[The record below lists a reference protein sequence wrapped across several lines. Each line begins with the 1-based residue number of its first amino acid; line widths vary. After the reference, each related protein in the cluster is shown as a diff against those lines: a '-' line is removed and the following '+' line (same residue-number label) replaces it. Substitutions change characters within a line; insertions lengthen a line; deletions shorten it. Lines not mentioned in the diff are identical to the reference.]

1 MSQQG
6 FNAIALSIPIFF
18 LLIGLEIW
26 IERRERRLDS
36 GRTLYRLNDTIN
48 DLACGTIQQLAGVFG
63 KTVLFAGYILIF
75 ERFRLATLDSGS
87 WAHWAVAFLGLDFFY
102 YWFHRASHEVNFLWA
117 AHIVHHQS
125 EEYNLS
131 VALRQSAVQQFLGAP
146 FYWPLALLGV
156 PPMMFLALD
165 AGDTLYQFW
174 IHTRTIGRMGFL
186 DAILNTPSNHRVHH
200 GSNEKYI
207 DRNHGGVLI
216 VWDKLFGTFQRE
228 EEEPA
233 YGVTRPLANW
243 NPLWANLQ
251 YWGELVGVARRTR
264 RWRDKLLIFLKPPGW
279 RPADV
284 PFDKPPYTP
293 IEGRKYDARPPAGL
307 ATEAVFQFLLA
318 MGAVIALL
326 FGGDSVGPGAKL
338 ALAVFAVWGL
348 TNVGGLFDR
357 RAWLPAS
364 ETARWIAT
372 VVAALL
378 LAPPGWRLPAG
389 AAAGLLALTALVPV
403 LRKRA
408 RFGRSGNAGEKL
420 PVLMTEGEGARA

>member
-6 FNAIALSIPIFF
+6 FNAIALAIPIFF
-18 LLIGLEIW
+18 LLIGVELW
-26 IERRERRLDS
+26 IERRERNAS
-36 GRTLYRLNDTIN
+36 GGRRLYRLNDTIN

-63 KTVLFAGYILIF
+63 KTVLFAAYILIF
-75 ERFRLATLDSGS
+75 ERFRVATLDPGN
-87 WAHWAVAFLGLDFFY
+87 WAHWPIAFLGVDFFY

-131 VALRQSAVQQFLGAP
+131 VALRQSAVQQFLSAP
-146 FYWPLALLGV
+146 FYWPLAFLGV
-156 PPMMFLALD
+156 PPLMFLALD

-186 DAILNTPSNHRVHH
+186 DSFLNTPSNHRVHH

-243 NPLWANLQ
+243 NPFWANVQ
-251 YWGELVGVARRTR
+251 YLGELVDVARRAR

-293 IEGRKYDARPPAGL
+293 LDGRKYDARPPEGL
-307 ATEAVFQFLLA
+307 QTLAIGQFLLA

-326 FGGDSVGPGAKL
+326 FGGTLFGTGAKV
-338 ALAVFAVWGL
+338 ALAIFAVWGL
-348 TNVGGLFDR
+348 IDVGGLFDR

-364 ETARWIAT
+364 ELARWT
-372 VVAALL
+372 GVVVATLVLAPDAWRIAAGAGALL
-378 LAPPGWRLPAG
+378 PASVS
-389 AAAGLLALTALVPV
+389 LLPV
-403 LRKRA
+403 LRRRA
-408 RFGRSGNAGEKL
+408 AFPGAAGPLPMLAAGE
-420 PVLMTEGEGARA
+420 GGARG

>member
-6 FNAIALSIPIFF
+6 FNAIALSIPVFF
-18 LLIGLEIW
+18 LLIGLELW
-26 IERRERRLDS
+26 IERHERRRDS
-36 GRTLYRLNDTIN
+36 GRSLYRLNDTIN

-75 ERFRLATLDSGS
+75 ERFSFFRLDPGN
-87 WAHWAVAFLGLDFFY
+87 WAHWPIAFLGLDFFY

-131 VALRQSAVQQFLGAP
+131 VALRQSAVQQFLSAP
-146 FYWPLALLGV
+146 FYWPLAFLGV
-156 PPMMFLALD
+156 PPLMFLALD

-186 DAILNTPSNHRVHH
+186 DSFLNTPSNHRVHH

-216 VWDKLFGTFQRE
+216 VWDKMFGTFQRE

-243 NPLWANLQ
+243 NPLWANVQ
-251 YWGELVGVARRTR
+251 YLGELVDVARRAH

-293 IEGRKYDARPPAGL
+293 LDGRKYDSRPPEGL
-307 ATEAVFQFLLA
+307 QALAIGQFLLA

-326 FGGDSVGPGAKL
+326 FGGTLFGAGVKV
-338 ALAVFAVWGL
+338 ALAFFAVWGL
-348 TNVGGLFDR
+348 IDVGGLFDR

-364 ETARWIAT
+364 ELARWAGV
-372 VVAALL
+372 VVAAILLAPDAWRIAAGAGALL
-378 LAPPGWRLPAG
+378 LALVS
-389 AAAGLLALTALVPV
+389 LLPV
-403 LRKRA
+403 LRRRA
-408 RFGRSGNAGEKL
+408 AFPSEPGPL
-420 PVLMTEGEGARA
+420 PVLAAGEGGARG

>member
-6 FNAIALSIPIFF
+6 FNAIALAIPVFF

-26 IERRERRLDS
+26 IERRERLAHG
-36 GRTLYRLNDTIN
+36 GRRLYRLNDTIN

-63 KTVLFAGYILIF
+63 KTVLFAAYILIF
-75 ERFRLATLDSGS
+75 ERFRVATLDPGN
-87 WAHWAVAFLGLDFFY
+87 WAHWPIAFLGVDFFY

-131 VALRQSAVQQFLGAP
+131 VALRQSAVQQFLSAP

-156 PPMMFLALD
+156 PPLMFLALD
-165 AGDTLYQFW
+165 AFDTLYQFW

-186 DAILNTPSNHRVHH
+186 DSFLNTPSNHRVHH

-243 NPLWANLQ
+243 NPFWANVQ
-251 YWGELVGVARRTR
+251 YLSELVAVARRAHR
-264 RWRDKLLIFLKPPGW
+264 LRDKVLIFLKPPGW

-293 IEGRKYDARPPAGL
+293 LDGRKYDAQPPVGL
-307 ATEAVFQFLLA
+307 QANAIGQFLLA

-326 FGGDSVGPGAKL
+326 FGGTLFGDGGKV
-338 ALAVFAVWGL
+338 ALAIFAVWGL
-348 TNVGGLFDR
+348 VDVGGVFDR
-357 RAWLPAS
+357 RAWLPPS
-364 ETARWIAT
+364 EIVRWTAT
-372 VVAALL
+372 VAATVLIVPASWRIAAGAIAGAVALL
-378 LAPPGWRLPAG
+378 VVVPIVRRR
-389 AAAGLLALTALVPV
+389 AAFDGGRGELPV
-403 LRKRA
+403 LR
-408 RFGRSGNAGEKL
+408 AGE
-420 PVLMTEGEGARA
+420 EGARG

>member
-26 IERRERRLDS
+26 IERREKRPDRR
-36 GRTLYRLNDTIN
+36 RTLYRLNDSIN

-63 KTVLFAGYILIF
+63 KTLLFAVYILIF
-75 ERFRLATLDSGS
+75 ERFRLATLDPGN
-87 WAHWAVAFLGLDFFY
+87 WAHWLAAFLGVDFFY

-146 FYWPLALLGV
+146 FYWPLALFGV
-156 PPMMFLALD
+156 PPVMFLALD
-165 AGDTLYQFW
+165 AFDTLYQFW
-174 IHTRTIGRMGFL
+174 IHTRTIGRLGFL
-186 DAILNTPSNHRVHH
+186 DSFLNTPSNHRVHH

-216 VWDKLFGTFQRE
+216 LWDKLFGTFQRE

-243 NPLWANLQ
+243 NPLWANVQ
-251 YWGELVGVARRTR
+251 YLGELVAVARRTAR
-264 RWRDKLLIFLKPPGW
+264 LRDKIRIFVKPPGW

-284 PFDKPPYTP
+284 PFEAPPYTP
-293 IEGRKYDARPPAGL
+293 LDGRKYDSWPPEGL
-307 ATEAVFQFLLA
+307 AAAAVVQFLVA

-326 FGGDSVGPGAKL
+326 FTGARFGPGAKA

-348 TNVGGLFDR
+348 LNVGGLFDR

-364 ETARWIAT
+364 EIARWTAA
-372 VVAALL
+372 VVVVGL
-378 LAPPGWRLPAG
+378 LAPANVRWL
-389 AAAGLLALTALVPV
+389 AAAAAALAAVLSIAPV
-403 LRKRA
+403 LRRRR
-408 RFGRSGNAGEKL
+408 RFGESGRAL
-420 PVLMTEGEGARA
+420 PILVAEGEGARG

>member
-6 FNAIALSIPIFF
+6 FNAIALSIPVFF

-75 ERFRLATLDSGS
+75 ERFSLFRLDPGN
-87 WAHWAVAFLGLDFFY
+87 WAHWPIAFLGLDFFY

-165 AGDTLYQFW
+165 AFDTLYQFW
-174 IHTRTIGRMGFL
+174 IHTRTIGRMGVL
-186 DAILNTPSNHRVHH
+186 DAVLNTPSNHRVHH
-200 GSNEKYI
+200 GSNAKYI

-216 VWDKLFGTFQRE
+216 VWDRLFGTIDPDYPRW
-228 EEEPA
+228 
-233 YGVTRPLANW
+233 TRTGPPL
-243 NPLWANLQ
+243 
-251 YWGELVGVARRTR
+251 
-264 RWRDKLLIFLKPPGW
+264 
-279 RPADV
+279 
-284 PFDKPPYTP
+284 
-293 IEGRKYDARPPAGL
+293 
-307 ATEAVFQFLLA
+307 
-318 MGAVIALL
+318 
-326 FGGDSVGPGAKL
+326 
-338 ALAVFAVWGL
+338 
-348 TNVGGLFDR
+348 
-357 RAWLPAS
+357 
-364 ETARWIAT
+364 
-372 VVAALL
+372 
-378 LAPPGWRLPAG
+378 
-389 AAAGLLALTALVPV
+389 
-403 LRKRA
+403 
-408 RFGRSGNAGEKL
+408 
-420 PVLMTEGEGARA
+420 

>member
-18 LLIGLEIW
+18 ILIGLEFW
-26 IERRERRLDS
+26 IERRERLAHGGKR
-36 GRTLYRLNDTIN
+36 LYRLNDSIN

-63 KTVLFAGYILIF
+63 KTLLFAAYIFIF
-75 ERFRLATLDSGS
+75 ERFRIATLDPRN
-87 WAHWAVAFLGLDFFY
+87 WAHWPIAFLGVDFFY
-102 YWFHRASHEVNFLWA
+102 YWFHRASHEVNLLWA

-131 VALRQSAVQQFLGAP
+131 VALRQSAVQQFLSAP

-156 PPMMFLALD
+156 PPLMFLALD
-165 AGDTLYQFW
+165 AFDTLYQFW

-186 DAILNTPSNHRVHH
+186 DSFLNTPSNHRVHH

-243 NPLWANLQ
+243 NPFWANVQ
-251 YWGELVGVARRTR
+251 YLGELISVARKTS

-284 PFDKPPYTP
+284 PFDPPPYTP
-293 IEGRKYDARPPAGL
+293 LDGRKYDSRPPEGL
-307 ATEAVFQFLLA
+307 LALAIGQFLLA

-326 FGGDSVGPGAKL
+326 FGGTYFGNGAKA
-338 ALAVFAVWGL
+338 ALAIFAVWGL
-348 TNVGGLFDR
+348 VDVGGLFDR
-357 RAWLPAS
+357 RSWLPAS
-364 ETARWIAT
+364 EIARWAGVIVAT
-372 VVAALL
+372 AVLVPEPWRFASVAAALL
-378 LAPPGWRLPAG
+378 LA
-389 AAAGLLALTALVPV
+389 LLAVGPLL
-403 LRKRA
+403 LRRA
-408 RFGRSGNAGEKL
+408 EFTGQTGPL
-420 PVLMTEGEGARA
+420 PVLAVGSEGARG

>member
-6 FNAIALSIPIFF
+6 FNAIALAIPVFF

-26 IERRERRLDS
+26 IERRERRHDS

-63 KTVLFAGYILIF
+63 KTVPFAGYILIF
-75 ERFRLATLDSGS
+75 ERFRLTTLDTGS

-146 FYWPLALLGV
+146 FYWPLAFLGV

-165 AGDTLYQFW
+165 AFDTLYQFW
-174 IHTRTIGRMGFL
+174 IHTRTIGRLGFL
-186 DAILNTPSNHRVHH
+186 DAVLNTPSNHRVHH
-200 GSNEKYI
+200 GSNAKYI

-216 VWDKLFGTFQRE
+216 VWDRLFGTYQRE

-243 NPLWANLQ
+243 NPLWANVQ
-251 YWGELVGVARRTR
+251 YAGELVAVACRRVGGDDAGRDADLLGERTQRPRNGVAHR
-264 RWRDKLLIFLKPPGW
+264 G
-279 RPADV
+279 
-284 PFDKPPYTP
+284 
-293 IEGRKYDARPPAGL
+293 
-307 ATEAVFQFLLA
+307 
-318 MGAVIALL
+318 
-326 FGGDSVGPGAKL
+326 
-338 ALAVFAVWGL
+338 
-348 TNVGGLFDR
+348 DR
-357 RAWLPAS
+357 RRP
-364 ETARWIAT
+364 
-372 VVAALL
+372 
-378 LAPPGWRLPAG
+378 
-389 AAAGLLALTALVPV
+389 
-403 LRKRA
+403 
-408 RFGRSGNAGEKL
+408 
-420 PVLMTEGEGARA
+420 

>member
-6 FNAIALSIPIFF
+6 FNAIALAIPVFF
-18 LLIGLEIW
+18 LLIGVELW
-26 IERRERRLDS
+26 VERRERRLDS

-48 DLACGTIQQLAGVFG
+48 DLACGTIQQLVGVFG
-63 KTVLFAGYILIF
+63 KTVIFAGYILIF
-75 ERFRLATLDSGS
+75 ESFRLATLDPGN
-87 WAHWAVAFLGLDFFY
+87 WMHWAVAFLGIDFFY

-165 AGDTLYQFW
+165 AFDTLYQFW
-174 IHTRTIGRMGFL
+174 IHTRTIGRLGFL
-186 DAILNTPSNHRVHH
+186 DAVLNTPSNHRVHH
-200 GSNEKYI
+200 GSNAKYI

-216 VWDKLFGTFQRE
+216 VWDRLFGTFQRE

-243 NPLWANLQ
+243 NPLWANVQ
-251 YWGELVGVARRTR
+251 YFGELVAVARRTR
-264 RWRDKLLIFLKPPGW
+264 RWRDKLLIFLKGPGW

-293 IEGRKYDARPPAGL
+293 LEGRKYDSRPPAGL
-307 ATEAVFQFLLA
+307 SAAAVSQFLLA

-326 FGGDSVGPGAKL
+326 FGGGRLGNDVKL
-338 ALAVFAVWGL
+338 ALALFAVWGL

-364 ETARWIAT
+364 EIARWSATIAA
-372 VVAALL
+372 AALL
-378 LAPPGWRLPAG
+378 APAGWRLVAAGG
-389 AAAGLLALTALVPV
+389 AALLALAALVPV
-403 LRKRA
+403 VRRGSSFARMARA
-408 RFGRSGNAGEKL
+408 QEPM
-420 PVLMTEGEGARA
+420 PVLGAGGEGVQA